1 MSSHFHTGISNC
13 CSSPEGFWCSVFTCE
28 QVKHLDTYSAISFF
42 IPIHQKLFLKS
53 WYILLFPGCM
63 VYLDLWASSKILFL
77 KFSLLRYPNSFLVE
91 SPNSII
97 SLF

>member
-1 MSSHFHTGISNC
+1 M
-13 CSSPEGFWCSVFTCE
+13 
-28 QVKHLDTYSAISFF
+28 SFF

-77 KFSLLRYPNSFLVE
+77 KFPFLGTQILFLWNLQIPSIPCSNSFILPFIP
-91 SPNSII
+91 SALSSIAVA
-97 SLF
+97 